1 MNGYSLSRKLGALAM
16 LALLVLAA
24 RPAKAA
30 VHNHNLVPFLRD
42 VRGPTCSTTDPALG
56 AITANTP
63 LNALLF
69 NRTGCGPVLAPD
81 GHQLTLREFTRVKG
95 SASVQCISMGT
106 RAVLHF
112 SGLVPNQIYTV
123 WLFLVNPNPPFD
135 YLGAGSLGRTDP
147 SENFFTANAEG
158 EGEIARTT
166 PAQMLSA
173 FGQVGPCFLDNVVE
187 IHLVYHLDEM
197 THGRLPGTG
206 DTWVVN
212 ARFFFPD
219 FSKRRGE
226 EGEDD

>member
-1 MNGYSLSRKLGALAM
+1 MKGYSLGRKVITLVIPTLLLLAP
-16 LALLVLAA
+16 VSV
-24 RPAKAA
+24 KAA

-42 VRGPTCSTTDPALG
+42 VRGPMCSTADPALG

-81 GHQLTLREFTRVKG
+81 GHQLTLREFTGVQG
-95 SASVQCISMGT
+95 NASVRCISMGT
-106 RAVLHF
+106 RSVLHF
-112 SGLVPNQIYTV
+112 SGLVPNQVYTV

-147 SENFFTANAEG
+147 TENFFTADADG
-158 EGEIARTT
+158 EGQISRTT

-173 FGQVGPCFLDNVVE
+173 FGNVGPCFLDDVVE
-187 IHLVYHLDEM
+187 IHLVYHTDEM
-197 THGRLPGTG
+197 THGRLPG
-206 DTWVVN
+206 DSNVWVVN

-219 FSKRRGE
+219 FSRRRGE
-226 EGEDD
+226 EDDDD

>member
-1 MNGYSLSRKLGALAM
+1 M
-16 LALLVLAA
+16 LAFLVLAA
-24 RPAKAA
+24 LPAKAA

-42 VRGPTCSTTDPALG
+42 VRGPMCSTSDPASG

-63 LNALLF
+63 LNTLLF

-81 GHQLTLREFTRVKG
+81 GHHLTLREFVGVKG
-95 SASVQCISMGT
+95 KASVQCISMGT
-106 RAVLHF
+106 RAMLHF

-123 WLFLVNPNPPFD
+123 WLFLVDPSPF
-135 YLGAGSLGRTDP
+135 GAGSLGRTDP

-158 EGEIARTT
+158 EGEISRTT

-173 FGQVGPCFLDNVVE
+173 AGQVGPCFLDDVVE

-197 THGRLPGTG
+197 THGHLPG
-206 DTWVVN
+206 DPSTWVVN

-226 EGEDD
+226 SEDDD